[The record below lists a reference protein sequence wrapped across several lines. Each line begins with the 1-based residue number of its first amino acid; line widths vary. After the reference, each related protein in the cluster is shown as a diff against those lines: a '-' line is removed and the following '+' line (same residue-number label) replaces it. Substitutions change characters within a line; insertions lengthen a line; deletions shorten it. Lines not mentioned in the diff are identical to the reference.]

1 MPDLVL
7 VLDNRFPKDC
17 FYGQLKCGEKLRG
30 SIMRWLMGKFKANP
44 QLCVINFT
52 V

>member
-1 MPDLVL
+1 MPDLL
-7 VLDNRFPKDC
+7 LMLENKLPKTG
-17 FYGQLKCGEKLRG
+17 FYGQLKCRVKLRG

-44 QLCVINFT
+44 HLCVISFT